1 MIHEVL
7 LALVGHPGDVIKREE
22 TGFYVSS
29 GLPFL
34 NPAEKVSVRAVVS
47 RAECGV
53 GIGLFEPTALVRSFP
68 TKHPGVVT
76 QQGCTDARPH
86 AWTVATRPAT

>member
-53 GIGLFEPTALVRSFP
+53 GIGQLFEPTRLFVPFRQSTP
-68 TKHPGVVT
+68 L
-76 QQGCTDARPH
+76 
-86 AWTVATRPAT
+86 

>member
-47 RAECGV
+47 RAEWRGNC
-53 GIGLFEPTALVRSFP
+53 AAVRTHRACSFLSD
-68 TKHPGVVT
+68 KHPL
-76 QQGCTDARPH
+76 
-86 AWTVATRPAT
+86 